1 MLTKSAAKTFFL
13 GGTALCSIAFV
24 LLTMDTLAQFPDRSN
39 QEKMTP
45 AVVRGNH
52 IWTKNNCMGC
62 HTLMGEGAYYA
73 PELTKVM
80 DRRSPEWIAEFLKD
94 PERMY
99 PGRRKMVKYA
109 MFDPAEVGA
118 EEAKK
123 NVDDIVAFLTWVGE
137 IDLNGFPAE
146 PDLAQAPRAQA
157 SDVAP
162 SSSLAKAPVYF
173 STVCIGCHA
182 VGGQGGQV
190 GPALDGVASRLE
202 PEFLRK
208 WISDP
213 QAIKPGT
220 TMPDLGLEGDDLEAI
235 LDYLATLKE

>member
-1 MLTKSAAKTFFL
+1 MLTKSAAKAFFL

-24 LLTMDTLAQFPDRSN
+24 LLTMDTLKQMPDRSH
-39 QEKMTP
+39 QENMTP
-45 AVVRGNH
+45 SVVRGNH

-80 DRRSPEWIAEFLKD
+80 DRRSPAWIAEFLKD

-109 MFDPAEVGA
+109 MFDPAEVGV
-118 EEAKK
+118 EEAQG
-123 NVDDIVAFLTWVGE
+123 NVDDIVNFLTWVGE

-146 PDLAQAPRAQA
+146 PDMAQAPRVQA
-157 SDVAP
+157 AGTTP
-162 SSSLAKAPVYF
+162 SNSLANAPTYF
-173 STVCIGCHA
+173 STVCIGCHS

-190 GPALDGVASRLE
+190 GPALDGVGSRLDA
-202 PEFLRK
+202 EFMRK

-213 QAIKPGT
+213 QAVKPGT
-220 TMPDLGLEGDDLEAI
+220 TMPQLGLEGEDLEAI

>member
-24 LLTMDTLAQFPDRSN
+24 LLTMDTLAQFPERSN

-146 PDLAQAPRAQA
+146 PDMAQAPRAQA
-157 SDVAP
+157 TGAAP
-162 SSSLAKAPVYF
+162 STSLAAAPAYF
-173 STVCIGCHA
+173 SSVCIGCHA

-190 GPALDGVASRLE
+190 GPALDGVASRLDGD
-202 PEFLRK
+202 FMRR

-213 QAIKPGT
+213 QSVKPGT

-235 LDYLATLKE
+235 LDYLATLTE

>member
-1 MLTKSAAKTFFL
+1 MLTKSAAKAFFL

-24 LLTMDTLAQFPDRSN
+24 LLSMDTLAQMPDRSN
-39 QEKMTP
+39 QENLSES
-45 AVVRGNH
+45 VIRGHH
-52 IWTKNNCMGC
+52 IWNQNNCMGC
-62 HTLMGEGAYYA
+62 HTIMGEGAYYA

-80 DRRSPEWIAEFLKD
+80 ERRDPIWIAEFLKD

-123 NVDDIVAFLTWVGE
+123 NVDDMVAFFSWVGK

-146 PDLAQAPRAQA
+146 PDLAQSPREEQGTANEA
-157 SDVAP
+157 AT
-162 SSSLAKAPVYF
+162 LTKAPAYF
-173 STVCIGCHA
+173 TSVCMGCHV
-182 VGGQGGQV
+182 VGGKGGNV
-190 GPALDGVASRLE
+190 GPALDGVASRLDAD
-202 PEFLRK
+202 FLRK

-213 QAIKPGT
+213 QSVKPGT
-220 TMPDLGLEGDDLEAI
+220 AMPNLGLKGESLDEI
-235 LDYLATLKE
+235 LNFLASLKE